1 MADHRM
7 TFVLAGRDQ
16 LSRVLRGVETSAG
29 RLERRLVAAATVSS
43 SAMDR
48 LSRNTA
54 RRMADMERDAD
65 AGGRAIEAL
74 KGSLISLAPAA
85 IPAAAA
91 AAGALAPIVAGT
103 GAAAVAAGAYAL
115 ALGPQIGAMTEAS
128 EAEKKYA
135 DAVAKSGRASQ
146 EAVQAE
152 EEYHRLL
159 ADMPP
164 ATRRAAAGLGV
175 LKDEYADWS
184 DDLAKDTLAPFN
196 KGLAITSGLL
206 PKTSGLVRG
215 TSSELDRMMTIAAGA
230 MNTPGFDKAVG
241 RFEKFATGTLAK
253 VNRGLV
259 DLYAGRGDA
268 GKIAPGAREFM
279 EYAQAQGPLVADT
292 LANIGRAIINVLRAG
307 SEVGVSALEIVNAIS
322 GIVAA
327 APPEAIT
334 MLLQLAI
341 AVKAVNLAAAGGAA
355 ARTALAGLGAQL
367 VAMQTAAGG
376 VPGRLAAARAAI
388 AALSRTA
395 KMALAGTGIGLLLIG
410 LGKLNSMAQ
419 TTPPNVDKLATS
431 FKNLA
436 ASGKESGE
444 LERVFGGLDGIGKAA
459 RQVRGDMA
467 ELDSVR
473 DWAGLV
479 GLGKAADGVV
489 LKLDSLIR
497 GDSSFNAAKEKL
509 ASVDKALAQMATSG
523 HAAEAASGFE
533 AVSQAM
539 RDNGASTKDIAAAF
553 PEYKAAL
560 ASAKVEQQLAAQAMG
575 VFGTQAQQVQAK
587 LDTQK
592 RSADGLAQSI
602 NALSTQYLQARGG
615 IRGMEAAIDAAT
627 AAIKKNGRTLDEGTE
642 KGRANNQ
649 ALDDLASATMKAAE
663 SARQGGQSWSQV
675 NALYARGRGELVKSA
690 QAMGLTE
697 AQARKLAGQIL
708 KTPNKTAQL
717 KGNME
722 DLRAK
727 LAEAKSKLASVP
739 DSRKAAVRAQISD
752 LQAKVRQ
759 AKADLASLRDRSVTV
774 TTRYV
779 TVGDGSAARR
789 SGSSGSQLKY
799 ANGGLVGYPG
809 GGLIE
814 GPGSG
819 TSDSIIARVSN
830 GEFVVRARSVARYG
844 VAFLRAINEGRLGM
858 SQALSGGAM
867 GGAGRETARGLAIGM
882 TGATGTVEAAAR
894 MMASAVEAGV
904 RAELEIASPS
914 KKTKTLA
921 KHAGKGFID
930 GLTGS
935 RDKIKATAKAI
946 SKDIYAAFTGSKDD
960 KLVAKIKKGTTKLL
974 AAAKER
980 DKIAATIKRA
990 KDFAESSRVTAKKAA
1005 SLGSMFDSEETVSAG
1020 NVRKKLKA
1028 KLAKIKQFSAFVKT
1042 LAKRGLNKTMLREI
1056 MEMGPEDGY
1065 AYASAL
1071 AGADKATFK
1080 EINKTQY
1087 AINAE
1092 AEKLGKRGADALYDS
1107 GKNAGKG
1114 FLKGL
1119 ESQQKAIEKQM
1130 EKIAKGMQKAI
1141 RKALGIKSPSRVL
1154 AEIGRYSSEGLA
1166 VGLTEGRPAVD
1177 RAMVGVAGA
1186 VAGVQPVIG
1195 RPVTHGSGTVGGQP
1209 VSIQIDVHGAMDPVA
1224 VGREIQRTLLHL
1236 KRSHGVNVNL
1246 GVA

>member
-115 ALGPQIGAMTEAS
+115 ALGPQVSAMTEAS

-230 MNTPGFDKAVG
+230 MNTPGFDKATQ

-367 VAMQTAAGG
+367 VAMQVAAAGA
-376 VPGRLAAARAAI
+376 PSRLAGVQAAI
-388 AALSRTA
+388 GSLSRGA
-395 KMALAGTGIGLLLIG
+395 KLAMAGTGIGLLLIG
-410 LGKLNSMAQ
+410 LAKLSSMSK
-419 TTPPNVDKLATS
+419 TTPPDVDKLATS
-431 FKNLA
+431 IKSLVE
-436 ASGKESGE
+436 SGKASGE
-444 LERVFGGLDGIGKAA
+444 LKRVFGSLDGLAAAA
-459 RQVRGDMA
+459 RQVKTDTA
-467 ELDSVR
+467 DLDRARS
-473 DWAGLV
+473 WLGII
-479 GLGKAADGVV
+479 GLGQATESVVSKVDGFV
-489 LKLDSLIR
+489 R
-497 GDSSFNAAKEKL
+497 GDSSLDAVKEKFDG
-509 ASVDKALAQMATSG
+509 VDKALAQMVGSG
-523 HAAEAASGFE
+523 HAAQAAAGFD
-533 AVSQAM
+533 QI
-539 RDNGASTKDIAAAF
+539 RDSMLDAGLSTKDIATMF

-602 NALSTQYLQARGG
+602 NALSNQYLQARGG

-663 SARQGGQSWSQV
+663 SARQNNESWSKV
-675 NALYARGRGELVKSA
+675 GAIYSRGRDELVKSA
-690 QAMGLTE
+690 VAMGLTE
-697 AQARKLAGQIL
+697 AKARKLASQIL
-708 KTPNKTAQL
+708 KTPSKTAL
-717 KGNME
+717 IKGNME
-722 DLRAK
+722 DLQAK
-727 LAEAKSKLASVP
+727 LASAKSKLASVP

-752 LQAKVRQ
+752 LQAKIRQ

-779 TVGDGSAARR
+779 TVGDGSAARK
-789 SGSSGSQLKY
+789 SGSYGAQLK
-799 ANGGLVGYPG
+799 AAGGRVGGPG
-809 GGLIE
+809 GYVE

-819 TSDSIIARVSN
+819 TSDSILTRLSN

-844 VAFLRAINEGRLGM
+844 LAFLNAINEGRLGM
-858 SQALSGGAM
+858 SAMSSGGAM
-867 GGAGRETARGLAIGM
+867 GGAGRETARGLAVGM
-882 TGATGTVEAAAR
+882 TGAAGTVEAAAR

-914 KKTKTLA
+914 KKTKALA

-1005 SLGSMFDSEETVSAG
+1005 SLGSMFESEETVSAG
-1020 NVRKKLKA
+1020 NIRKKLKA

-1141 RKALGIKSPSRVL
+1141 RKALGIKSPSRVM
-1154 AEIGRYSSEGLA
+1154 AVDGENSSLGFAMGLLR
-1166 VGLTEGRPAVD
+1166 GQPAVEKAAD
-1177 RAMVGVAGA
+1177 QVAGSIS
-1186 VAGVQPVIG
+1186 GRQPAIG
-1195 RPVTHGSGTVGGQP
+1195 RPVTHGGGAVGGQP